1 MRIDRLEIPLAKAEY
16 LFSHSTAP
24 GEGGDKQKFWCEIL
38 GFDSAEA
45 VREAIL
51 AQVTPDNLEKTTPNA
66 YGERY
71 QSIIEIT
78 GHPAESDTSKPFG
91 QFLAGEKIARLVTAV
106 PQSIRR

>member
-24 GEGGDKQKFWCEIL
+24 GEGGDKQKFWREIL

-78 GHPAESDTSKPFG
+78 GPSSRIRHLKTIWII
-91 QFLAGEKIARLVTAV
+91 LAGEKIARLVTAV